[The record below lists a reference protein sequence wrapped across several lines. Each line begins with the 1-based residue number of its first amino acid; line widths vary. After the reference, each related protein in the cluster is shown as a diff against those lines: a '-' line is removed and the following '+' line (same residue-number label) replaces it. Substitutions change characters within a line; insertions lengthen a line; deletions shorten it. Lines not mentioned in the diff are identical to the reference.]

1 MRSEILTTFG
11 TFSRT
16 SAGRAARVS
25 EVGKHGRGD
34 SLVAL
39 HTGAS
44 EEEALVA
51 ARKALL
57 AMRA

>member
-1 MRSEILTTFG
+1 MTTFG